1 MLILPFRDFAL
12 RISSL
17 FKDEVESSDANQ
29 IDQFKASKEISVM
42 AWIENQ
48 FGDVLIL
55 KQKRGNKLWTL
66 PGGKVRQRESLKEA
80 LRREVAEEVGV
91 RIQSVALADLFD
103 RPQKAVITFLFAARI
118 KGHDEII
125 NPKPAEID
133 TVKFSSSLPSNA
145 TPSLM
150 FFWKRVHQRAFG
162 SPRG

>member
-1 MLILPFRDFAL
+1 
-12 RISSL
+12 
-17 FKDEVESSDANQ
+17 VESSEANQ
-29 IDQFKASKEISVM
+29 NDQFRASKEVSVM

-80 LRREVAEEVGV
+80 LRREVEEEIGV
-91 RIQSVALADLFD
+91 RIQFVTLADLFD
-103 RPQKAVITFLFAARI
+103 RPQKAVITFLYTARI

-133 TVKFSSSLPSNA
+133 SVKFSSSLPSDA
-145 TPSLM
+145 TPSLR
-150 FFWKRVHQRAFG
+150 FFWKRVLQGAFG
-162 SPRG
+162 SRRRH